1 MAGVEV
7 QQLLFS
13 RRTRSA
19 SHLAALSIARS
30 IAFCVALPLLATHAQ
45 AQTGADFGAE
55 TPSPDT
61 RQMARWVMASNDH
74 QAQPFAIVDKKEA
87 RLFVFGADG
96 RLLGAA
102 PALLGLTPGDEGL
115 GDLQGRAPA
124 QLLPAERTTPAG
136 RFASEPG
143 HNLQGE
149 AVVWF
154 HYAAALAIHRLRPA
168 PARERRPQRLMSE
181 TPDDNRISLG
191 CVIVAPGFYDAVVAP
206 VLGRQRGVV
215 YVLPETR
222 PLQLALG
229 QP

>member
-1 MAGVEV
+1 M
-7 QQLLFS
+7 FS
-13 RRTRSA
+13 LRRRSA
-19 SHLAALSIARS
+19 WFVAVCLSALSAS
-30 IAFCVALPLLATHAQ
+30 AHAN
-45 AQTGADFGAE
+45 TTVDFGTE
-55 TPSPDT
+55 TPSSDA
-61 RQMARWVMASNDH
+61 RQMAQWVLDASDH
-74 QAQPFAIVDKKEA
+74 QAQPFAIVDKKDA

-96 RLLGAA
+96 RLLGAT
-102 PALLGLTPGDEGL
+102 PALLGQTPGDHGL
-115 GDLQGRAPA
+115 SDMQGRAPA

-136 RFASEPG
+136 RFVSEPG

-154 HYAAALAIHRLRPA
+154 NYAAALAIHRLRPA
-168 PARERRPQRLMSE
+168 PAQERRPQRLLSE

-222 PLQLALG
+222 PVQSLFGQARQLAMLR
-229 QP
+229 P